1 MVKYLTD
8 IFTSADNKTFSMS
21 KTLVFI
27 SGLAMVGEFI
37 YKGSVEYQNFAVGIA
52 AIVASLAIKSYTDQ
66 KNADPQ

>member
-1 MVKYLTD
+1 
-8 IFTSADNKTFSMS
+8 MS